1 MDNVSFG
8 ILVGQKRRSDAV
20 EAVGVALAERLGQ
33 ANHQRQADAQ
43 AITALEEEN
52 EALRAQVADLELKL
66 VLKESTAAASQ
77 AVVDAFK
84 AQHPDSPLLV
94 QVGTLKNGSPLRR
107 STGIWIEAFDAAAKK
122 RNMANPEVYRVG

>member
-1 MDNVSFG
+1 MDDMTFG
-8 ILVGQKRRSDAV
+8 ILLGQKRRADTV

-33 ANHQRQADAQ
+33 ANQQRQADAQ

-52 EALRAQVADLELKL
+52 EVLRARVADLELKL
-66 VLKESTAAASQ
+66 ALKESTAVASQ

-84 AQHPDSPLLV
+84 EYHPDSPLLV

-107 STGIWIEAFDAAAKK
+107 STGIWIEAFDEAARK
-122 RNMANPEVYRVG
+122 RNVSNPEVYRVG